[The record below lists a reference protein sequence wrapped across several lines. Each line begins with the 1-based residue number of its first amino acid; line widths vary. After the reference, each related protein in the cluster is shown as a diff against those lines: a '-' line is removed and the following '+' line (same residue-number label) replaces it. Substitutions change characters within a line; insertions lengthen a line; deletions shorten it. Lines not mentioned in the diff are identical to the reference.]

1 MSLRKQAEGK
11 PDLCEAGDTDELYML
26 AYKLAAWGLRNGE
39 CNEVDA
45 VDWVLGH
52 PHDEKLPRGS
62 SGKLNPTKHHI
73 VKGAG
78 NAADDFIPGLRSFA
92 FDPEPLHE
100 LAARIEGSGVTH
112 ERYLLGAVALCHK
125 FSTFTPVITG
135 PLLAEVVG
143 VNPSNAGEVLNKWSR
158 TMAYGFFTAVR
169 YDGERG
175 HGRIWTVDTGWV
187 PASKP
192 KHLEGCN
199 RSRDRCLCPGLSQ
212 NGVSIFAA
220 VKIDTAKCDSFDGWV
235 AGLKSGTPVTVT
247 DVCRAVGL
255 TRHAAAARLREAQ
268 GTLLKTGTYSGGWV
282 RRRGSDGVFRRIR
295 QGETWFVA

>member
-1 MSLRKQAEGK
+1 MTEK
-11 PDLCEAGDTDELYML
+11 PDLCEATDTDEVYML
-26 AYKLAAWGLRNGE
+26 AFKLAAWGLRNGE
-39 CNEVDA
+39 CTEFDA
-45 VDWVLGH
+45 VEWVLSH
-52 PHDEKLPRGS
+52 PHDAKLPRGS

-78 NAADDFIPGLRSFA
+78 NAADSFIPGLRTGS

-100 LAARIEGSGVTH
+100 LAARIGGSGVTH
-112 ERYLLGAVALCHK
+112 ERYLLGVVALCHK

-143 VNPSNAGEVLNKWSR
+143 VNPSNAGEVLRKWSQ
-158 TMAYGFFTAVR
+158 TLAFGLFTKVT

-175 HGRIWTVDTGWV
+175 HGRVWSVDVGWV
-187 PASKP
+187 PTSKP

-199 RSRDRCLCPGLSQ
+199 RSRDRCRCPGLSQ

-220 VKIDTAKCDSFDGWV
+220 VKIDPPKCDSFEVWV
-235 AGLKSGTPVTVT
+235 SGLKSGTPVSVT
-247 DVCRAVGL
+247 DTCKNTGL
-255 TRHAAAARLREAQ
+255 TRHAATKALKAAE
-268 GTLLKTGTYSGGWV
+268 GSLLKTGTYAGGRV
-282 RRRGSDGVFRRIR
+282 RRRRSDGKFSWVR